1 MGLDSPVAA
10 SSTFRHM
17 RDMELFFGWRTAVL
31 LCAALVVVPIALA
44 LPQLA
49 TNRLANRTLALL
61 LLVLVGVMTPWM
73 IGFAGF
79 YDRWPWLTFL
89 PVALPLFVPPLAY
102 LYGHALM
109 HGRSPTRAWVSFL
122 PGAVHFGVMFAGFC
136 LPLPLKKAFA
146 EASAPW
152 INAILATGLVLG
164 FAAALILLAREFRN
178 YGRWLRDQRS
188 DDARFATRWLSRS
201 LAALALLF
209 AMWAGFEL
217 FDLVYPL
224 GYEGLM
230 PLYCGIAAVTVFLAI
245 EGWRHAA
252 LAWPVAPKDPP
263 EALSPPPTGHDW
275 AALGLRW
282 QQELRSAGAFRESD
296 LTLARA
302 ARLLGT
308 NSNYLSRACN
318 EGLGMSFSTLINH
331 MRAEAV
337 AAAMTGSIGAS
348 LLDLALEAGF
358 ASKAS
363 FNRAFAE
370 RFSASP
376 SAYRRGLRS

>member
-1 MGLDSPVAA
+1 
-10 SSTFRHM
+10 
-17 RDMELFFGWRTAVL
+17 MELFFGWRTAVL
-31 LCAALVVVPIALA
+31 LCAALVIVPIASA

-49 TNRLANRTLALL
+49 VNRLANRTLSIL

-89 PVALPLFVPPLAY
+89 PVALPLLVPPLAY
-102 LYGHALM
+102 LYAHALI
-109 HGRSPTRAWVSFL
+109 HGQWPSRARFAFV
-122 PGAVHFGVMFAGFC
+122 PGALHFGVMAVGFC
-136 LPLPLKKAFA
+136 LPLPLKQAFA
-146 EASAPW
+146 ETIAPW

-164 FAAALILLAREFRN
+164 FAAALNLLAREFRR
-178 YGRWLRDQRS
+178 YARWLADQRS
-188 DDARFATRWLSRS
+188 DDARFATRWLART

-209 AMWAGFEL
+209 ALWAGFEMV
-217 FDLVYPL
+217 DLVYPL

-252 LAWPVAPKDPP
+252 LVWPVMPNNPL
-263 EALSPPPTGHDW
+263 EAPPPPSARHDW
-275 AALGLRW
+275 TALGERW
-282 QQELRSAGAFRESD
+282 ERELRSSGAFRESD
-296 LTLARA
+296 LSLARA

-337 AAAMTGSIGAS
+337 VAAMASAPGAS

-370 RFSASP
+370 RFAASP
-376 SAYRRGLRS
+376 SAYRRRLRS